1 MDSGPDELKKTPFF
15 LVANCVSLYFW
26 HDKTCLF
33 KYFIQHKLSSN
44 LFKQTKQ
51 TTQCWTRLSTG
62 GMMGLDVFTAAKVN
76 TPQAKTSALCKSRT
90 RKTRTLV
97 DYTITKSTQKTNICI
112 FIFIIQTQIQK
123 VGFLAA
129 ENVQTSFDDIVK
141 KIQRKAAVL
150 FCLCR

>member
-1 MDSGPDELKKTPFF
+1 MASGPDELKKNHFSWLPTV
-15 LVANCVSLYFW
+15 LACIS

-62 GMMGLDVFTAAKVN
+62 GMMRLDVFTAAKVN

-90 RKTRTLV
+90 RKTRALV

-112 FIFIIQTQIQK
+112 FIFIIQRQIQK
-123 VGFLAA
+123 VGFLEA
-129 ENVQTSFDDIVK
+129 ENVQTSFDDK
-141 KIQRKAAVL
+141 KIQRKAPVL
-150 FCLCR
+150 FCLFR